1 MLKNAKKTK
10 IVCTLGPASDSEE
23 VLTQLV
29 ENGLNVCRFN
39 FSHGDHAEQKVRM
52 DTAKRVREKLN
63 VPVALLLDTKGP
75 EIRTGKFADPEVL
88 LEQGQQFIVTMD
100 DVLGTKEKCTVS
112 YKELVNDVK
121 VGDTILIDDGLVGL
135 KINEIKGNDIIC
147 TVENSGI
154 VKNHKGVNL
163 PGVKINLPALTP
175 KDISDIEFGIEQDI
189 DFIAASFVR
198 KASDVLAIR
207 EILEKNNATHIQLIS
222 KIENQEGV
230 EN

>member
-39 FSHGDHAEQKVRM
+39 FSHGDHAEQKERM

-112 YKELVNDVK
+112 YKELVKDLYNIIVSYNEETLTISIDKTND
-121 VGDTILIDDGLVGL
+121 
-135 KINEIKGNDIIC
+135 GNRLS
-147 TVENSGI
+147 TKQS
-154 VKNHKGVNL
+154 
-163 PGVKINLPALTP
+163 
-175 KDISDIEFGIEQDI
+175 
-189 DFIAASFVR
+189 
-198 KASDVLAIR
+198 
-207 EILEKNNATHIQLIS
+207 S
-222 KIENQEGV
+222 K
-230 EN
+230 

>member
-75 EIRTGKFADPEVL
+75 EVL

-135 KINEIKGNDIIC
+135 KINEIKGSDIIC

-154 VKNHKGVNL
+154 VKTHKGVNY
-163 PGVKINLPALTP
+163 
-175 KDISDIEFGIEQDI
+175 S
-189 DFIAASFVR
+189 
-198 KASDVLAIR
+198 
-207 EILEKNNATHIQLIS
+207 
-222 KIENQEGV
+222 
-230 EN
+230 

>member
-52 DTAKRVREKLN
+52 DTAKKVREKLN

-88 LEQGQQFIVTMD
+88 IRTRSTIYSDYGRSFRNKRKMY
-100 DVLGTKEKCTVS
+100 S
-112 YKELVNDVK
+112 ELQR
-121 VGDTILIDDGLVGL
+121 
-135 KINEIKGNDIIC
+135 
-147 TVENSGI
+147 
-154 VKNHKGVNL
+154 
-163 PGVKINLPALTP
+163 
-175 KDISDIEFGIEQDI
+175 IS
-189 DFIAASFVR
+189 
-198 KASDVLAIR
+198 
-207 EILEKNNATHIQLIS
+207 
-222 KIENQEGV
+222 
-230 EN
+230 